1 MLEMK
6 TQEQV
11 ILIVDDSTLIIER
24 LLAMLNGLRSVKDI
38 TTASN
43 YREAVAMLT
52 EINVD
57 IAILDIHLSGKNGI
71 ELLKFIVKNYPHIK
85 VVMLSNADN
94 EKYRELCK
102 KEGAMYFIDKSKE
115 FELVPEILVS
125 MN

>member
-1 MLEMK
+1 MK
-6 TQEQV
+6 TREQE
-11 ILIVDDSTLIIER
+11 ILIVDDSALIIER